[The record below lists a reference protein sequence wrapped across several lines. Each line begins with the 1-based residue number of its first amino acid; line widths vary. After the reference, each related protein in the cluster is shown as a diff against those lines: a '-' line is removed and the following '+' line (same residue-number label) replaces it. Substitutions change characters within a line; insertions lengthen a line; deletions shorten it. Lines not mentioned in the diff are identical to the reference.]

1 MWRLALYFI
10 VSVRG
15 CLFLDGFGS
24 FFVYI
29 ILEIY
34 VSEDSHDWMQIRQG
48 DIQNETILQIG
59 LYGASPS
66 SDTGFDVTFEDFM
79 FKVE

>member
-1 MWRLALYFI
+1 MFSCRHRLFVFYGGF
-10 VSVRG
+10 
-15 CLFLDGFGS
+15 DGFLPLTDS
-24 FFVYI
+24 
-29 ILEIY
+29 EIY